1 MKHIKKSLVLL
12 LPILFVLFLS
22 SCKLFKSR
30 DDAQIDNNTQE
41 NISVFNTASVT
52 VSESSIT
59 TSIESES
66 TEIDTNSDTETSVTT
81 VWESSPAEGGNPV
94 EITEIEITVSENQY
108 YYDNAEISFDEL
120 TELIDGLGKNNIVKI
135 YDDYASAKA
144 YENLTSLL
152 DKCEI
157 PYKESVK

>member
-12 LPILFVLFLS
+12 LVISSVLALS
-22 SCKLFKSR
+22 GCKKNKAE
-30 DDAQIDNNTQE
+30 DEAQMDNNTQE
-41 NISVFNTASVT
+41 NISVSNTASVT

-59 TSIESES
+59 ISIESES

-81 VWESSPAEGGNPV
+81 VGESSPAEGGNPA

>member
-41 NISVFNTASVT
+41 SAPVSDTASVA
-52 VSESSIT
+52 VSENLVV
-59 TSIESES
+59 TSLASEA
-66 TEIDTNSDTETSVTT
+66 TETDADTETSATT
-81 VWESSPAEGGNPV
+81 IGESSTAEGGNPA

-108 YYDNAEISFDEL
+108 YYDNAEISLDDL
-120 TELIDGLGKNNIVKI
+120 TELLDGLGKNNIVKI

-144 YENLTSLL
+144 YEDLTSLL
-152 DKCEI
+152 DEREI